1 MLWSQCHKGYPKIV
15 SGRVVNT
22 EIFLVDALNE
32 TIAPT
37 PTYPVALTF
46 FDAFAPIDII

>member
-1 MLWSQCHKGYPKIV
+1 MLGANVIKFTQKIV

-22 EIFLVDALNE
+22 KYFLDVRLLNE
-32 TIAPT
+32 TIAQHL
-37 PTYPVALTF
+37 YIVLTF